1 MQDLHAQAVELSRE
15 YPEEA
20 VNIQT
25 RFDSLQECWDSLSRM
40 VKQKNESLAEMGE
53 LKRFIMSLDEFLN
66 WLTQTSE
73 QCASEEFPQSLSES
87 ESLLDAHYDLQV
99 CVLNFLDFRL

>member
-1 MQDLHAQAVELSRE
+1 MQDLQVQAVELSRE

-25 RFDSLQECWDSLSRM
+25 RFDSLQLCWDDLSKM

-66 WLTQTSE
+66 WLTLTSE
-73 QCASEEFPQSLSES
+73 VCATEDLPQSLSEA
-87 ESLLDAHYDLQV
+87 ESLLDAHFELQV
-99 CVLNFLDFRL
+99 

>member
-1 MQDLHAQAVELSRE
+1 MQDLHAQAVQLSRE

-25 RFDSLQECWDSLSRM
+25 RFDSLQMCWDDLSNM
-40 VKQKNESLAEMGE
+40 VRQKNDSLAEMGE

-73 QCASEEFPQSLSES
+73 QCASEDLPQSLSEA
-87 ESLLDAHYDLQV
+87 EALLDAHFEVQV
-99 CVLNFLDFRL
+99 R